1 MKSCRELWRNRK
13 IWWKKYQ
20 VAVWMEVIF
29 LAVAAVASGCLYRV
43 ERNRQLETARNALSQ
58 SHQQIYLAA
67 EDTGH
72 DEIRKLVTDL
82 MSETVNEKGHAVY
95 AIQLNLYTRA
105 GSSSGV
111 IGEQEMYFAWSTNTE
126 EGIQTEY
133 YTPSIYFSEAE
144 MDGFFDFYKE
154 YGSSQPR
161 RNCYIRQVTGY
172 YTDGG
177 TFYPIEIIFGDH
189 NDEEESYVL
198 RNERAAGNV
207 SEEKLVCRVSDIAI
221 EDLED
226 PGQVEI
232 GSLSMNLY
240 AAQGDVVCTQPYY
253 EPQTTYGLVTGTVEE
268 ETSCSD
274 TECFWTRRVGSNP
287 SIGGYCCSMNA
298 DVGQMIRDGGNL
310 KRLVAPV
317 WGYGQ
322 CFAAVLIILYLY
334 IRKKKEK
341 LAEMQNT
348 FLNAIAHEMKTPAA
362 VLKNTAECVR
372 EGIHPEKQEH
382 YMEIIGQEADHMN
395 ELLNSMLI
403 YTRVTDTFYQL
414 QKEECFL
421 ETMARE
427 VSRHYQ
433 DVLEKK
439 QISLIWD
446 VDQPLAI
453 RCDRK
458 LMEMVVDNLFSNAV
472 KFCRQGGV
480 IRISLTGSA
489 IRVYNEGE
497 EIPAEEM
504 ERIWEPLY
512 RADPS
517 RAYEAGS
524 SGMGLAISAAALKLH
539 GADYGVKNVSG
550 GVEFYVKL

>member
-1 MKSCRELWRNRK
+1 MKRVLLAEDNAHMRELIGDYLEENGF
-13 IWWKKYQ
+13 
-20 VAVWMEVIF
+20 EVE
-29 LAVAAVASGCLYRV
+29 AAADG
-43 ERNRQLETARNALSQ
+43 
-58 SHQQIYLAA
+58 LAA
-67 EDTGH
+67 WEMFQTG
-72 DEIRKLVTDL
+72 
-82 MSETVNEKGHAVY
+82 NY
-95 AIQLNLYTRA
+95 QLILLD
-105 GSSSGV
+105 V
-111 IGEQEMYFAWSTNTE
+111 MM
-126 EGIQTEY
+126 
-133 YTPSIYFSEAE
+133 PE
-144 MDGFFDFYKE
+144 MDGFTLCRNIREKE
-154 YGSSQPR
+154 NVP
-161 RNCYIRQVTGY
+161 ILFLTAQVQ
-172 YTDGG
+172 
-177 TFYPIEIIFGDH
+177 
-189 NDEEESYVL
+189 EEESYVL

-253 EPQTTYGLVTGTVEE
+253 DPQTTYGLVTGTVEE

-298 DVGQMIRDGGNL
+298 DVGQMIRDGRNL
-310 KRLVAPV
+310 KRMVAPV
-317 WGYGQ
+317 WGCGQ

-341 LAEMQNT
+341 LAEMHNT

-403 YTRVTDTFYQL
+403 YTRVTDTFYHL

-439 QISLIWD
+439 Q
-446 VDQPLAI
+446 
-453 RCDRK
+453 
-458 LMEMVVDNLFSNAV
+458 
-472 KFCRQGGV
+472 
-480 IRISLTGSA
+480 ISLTGSA

-550 GVEFYVKL
+550 GVCAADV